1 MERILIRSEHL
12 STPAS
17 RTLRLIGYTLTLLA
31 WVTLLAWMTLLTWV
45 TLLAWV
51 TGAPKAVMD
60 TLLHGM
66 HPKNITM
73 HKA

>member
-31 WVTLLAWMTLLTWV
+31 WVTLLTWV